1 MMRLFAASLLI
12 VTLCCATPIAA
23 SGKPPQEYRIL
34 TSTTGDFPAITW
46 LDYWNAAFVGFGG
59 TYQDAFTMA
68 RDAAA
73 RGGWETATITPESPA
88 PSINGPVWLVL
99 MIHTAPPGGDSPPII
114 GLMDA

>member
-1 MMRLFAASLLI
+1 MRWLILALCIVALCSAAP
-12 VTLCCATPIAA
+12 VAA
-23 SGKPPQEYRIL
+23 EGKPPQEYRIL
-34 TSTTGDFPAITW
+34 TSTTGDFPPITW

-88 PSINGPVWLVL
+88 PTVSGPVWVVII
-99 MIHTAPPGGDSPPII
+99 IHTAPPGGDTPPIA
-114 GLMDA
+114 GRMNE